1 MLTIDTAQLKKDV
14 EAVTKRMNKL
24 AKDQIPFATVL
35 AINETIERIKKNE
48 EKQIARVFD
57 RPTSTTKKS
66 VYIVKAHKKRLPFMG
81 KVGIKDVF
89 KKGKGGMPAY
99 KYLEPHIKGGRR
111 HIKGSERQLRRKKL
125 LPKNKWLAHGNDAAL
140 NKSGNITSGRY
151 VQMLSA
157 VRGFTGTGNR
167 NKDKKH
173 SKFFIILNVGIVERT
188 GKRTT
193 KLRLAFVSKPSYKKV
208 FDFYGVAKKT
218 HSRHF
223 KKIFTRK
230 LAHAIRTAR

>member
-1 MLTIDTAQLKKDV
+1 MFTIDTRQLDKDIK
-14 EAVTKRMNKL
+14 AVTGRWRKL
-24 AKDQIPFATVL
+24 AKDQIPFATVT

-57 RPTSTTKKS
+57 RPTSTTKNS

-111 HIKGSERQLRRKKL
+111 HVKGSERQLRRKKL
-125 LPKNKWLAHGNDAAL
+125 LPRNKWLAHGNEAAL
-140 NKSGNITSGRY
+140 NKSGNITHGRY

-167 NKDKKH
+167 PEDVKA
-173 SKFFIILNVGIVERT
+173 SKFFIIPGVGIIERT

-208 FDFYGVAKKT
+208 FDFYGVAEKT
-218 HSRHF
+218 YSRHF
-223 KKIFTRK
+223 KKIFKRK
-230 LAHAIRTAR
+230 LIHAMRTAR